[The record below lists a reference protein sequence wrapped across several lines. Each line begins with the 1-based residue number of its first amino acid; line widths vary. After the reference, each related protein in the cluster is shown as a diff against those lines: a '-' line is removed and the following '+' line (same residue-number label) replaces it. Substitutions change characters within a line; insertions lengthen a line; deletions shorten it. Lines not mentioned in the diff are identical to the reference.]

1 MTENWFI
8 QDIENQLQQ
17 RNRAVILDPTGQCE
31 FLLPL
36 VEKKGIIILRT
47 DNALTEEWQ
56 TVQEELLIRY
66 DAESKHKND
75 KIIFYVTRDSN
86 KLSFLFDYCFTH
98 GCLDLTKPSE
108 WLRNKLFTNTGLQVN
123 MDNPLLL
130 TAAKLGMGKDISWWK
145 KILQNLEDLVT
156 VDNELLPF
164 LNNPEE
170 YLSSKDKD
178 IKRLFEEKLFELL
191 GQPYMNKPA
200 KTLASE
206 IATLIFDKLVNNDIE
221 GDLLNIYYKWVD
233 SNTYSDSLKS
243 YISKYKINSS
253 INIWGVHPDHCFEA
267 IDKLALANICEN
279 IRDNAYI
286 KEKTNKLKIRA
297 SSNKVAKIVPT
308 WWKEVISIIEFDSK
322 PLTACIS
329 FDKTVTFYTAS
340 FQSIDRAIRK
350 LYAQFLNE
358 EKIIRPLQEYYES
371 INHQVLQ
378 HWFEYTQE
386 YKSNQQGY
394 LPELLKI
401 AKPKTAII
409 VGDGVRYEIAE
420 FVAQSLEKTFKI
432 EKYTMLAD
440 MPSETEHNMS
450 ALYVGNNEVLA
461 IHKDRE
467 KKLSEVS
474 GKELTFINLEALHYG
489 ISDDYLI
496 LTYKDIDSAGEK
508 LQQGAIKLFDEF
520 EKVLSEKIT
529 LLLNMG
535 YNEVHLVTDH
545 GFVLTGLLDEA
556 DKIEPNA
563 TGKKEVHER
572 FIRTVDKQSG
582 TDWIAFDKK
591 YAEYNFVY
599 ASKSHRPFKSKG
611 VYGFSHGGFTPQE
624 IVIPN
629 FVFKKIQEVN
639 KGLNVEIVNK
649 KELAEVTG
657 ELFGI
662 KLQAATSSGNL
673 FSASR
678 KIQIMLY
685 ANGTN
690 YSSSNILTIEP
701 GATQS
706 IEFSF
711 NGNKEVQAILLDAT
725 TQEQLDTVKIT
736 KSNARDL
743 GGLL

>member
-8 QDIENQLQQ
+8 QDIEKQLQQ
-17 RNRAVILDPTGQCE
+17 RNRAVILDPTGQCD
-31 FLLPL
+31 FFLPL
-36 VEKKGIIILRT
+36 LEKQGVKVLRT
-47 DNALTEEWQ
+47 DNKLTEEWQ
-56 TVQEELLIRY
+56 TVQEELLLRY
-66 DAESKHKND
+66 EAESKFKDD
-75 KIIFYVTRDSN
+75 KVIFYITRDSN

-98 GCLDLTKPSE
+98 GFLDLTKPSE
-108 WLRNKLFTNTGLQVN
+108 WLKDKLFSNTGLQVN
-123 MDNPLLL
+123 MDNPLLI

-145 KILQNLEDLVT
+145 KILQNLEELVA
-156 VDNELLPF
+156 VEDELLPF

-170 YLSSKDKD
+170 YLNSKDKD

-191 GQPYMNKPA
+191 GQPYMNKHP
-200 KTLASE
+200 KTLATE

-221 GDLLNIYYKWVD
+221 GDLLNMYYKWVD
-233 SNTYSDSLKS
+233 SNTYSECLKS
-243 YISKYKINSS
+243 YISKYKINNS

-267 IDKLALANICEN
+267 IDKMALAHICEN
-279 IRDNAYI
+279 IRDNSYI
-286 KEKTNKLKIRA
+286 KEKIQKLKSRA
-297 SSNKVAKIVPT
+297 SRNKAARIVPT

-322 PLTACIS
+322 PLATCNS
-329 FDKTVTFYTAS
+329 FDKTVSFYTSS
-340 FQSIDRAIRK
+340 FQNIDRAIRK

-378 HWFEYTQE
+378 HWFEYANE

-394 LPELLKI
+394 LPELLKN

-409 VGDGVRYEIAE
+409 VGDGVRYEIADY
-420 FVAQSLEKTFKI
+420 VAKSLEKTFKVVRS
-432 EKYTMLAD
+432 TMLAD

-489 ISDDYLI
+489 VSADYLI

-520 EKVLSEKIT
+520 EKVLNEKIT

-535 YNEVHLVTDH
+535 YSEVHLVTDH

-572 FIRTVDKQSG
+572 FIRTVDKQNG

-591 YAEYNFVY
+591 YGEFNFVY

-611 VYGFSHGGFTPQE
+611 VYGFSHGGYTPQE
-624 IVIPN
+624 IIIPN

-639 KGLNVEIVNK
+639 KGLNVEIINK
-649 KELAEVTG
+649 KELSEVTG

-662 KLQAATSSGNL
+662 KLQSATSSGNL

-685 ANGTN
+685 ANGIN
-690 YSSSNILTIEP
+690 FSSSNMVTIEP
-701 GATQS
+701 GTTQS
-706 IEFSF
+706 FEFSF
-711 NGNKEVQAILLDAT
+711 NGNNEVQAILVDAT
-725 TQEQLDTVKIT
+725 TKEQLDSVKVN
-736 KSNARDL
+736 KSNARDF